1 MSNNPSTVSEP
12 MVSVMVLVRIAEFLT
27 DLKPD
32 DADFIH
38 MILSDDVFKPLTDLL
53 GRPSVLEN
61 KVNFDEMLFRYLSSK
76 NPYDNFSPEVD
87 LLYMV
92 ASLLNSC
99 IVYKMGGQHE

>member
-12 MVSVMVLVRIAEFLT
+12 MVSVMVPERIAEFLT

-61 KVNFDEMLFRYLSSK
+61 KVNFDEMLFQYLSS
-76 NPYDNFSPEVD
+76 NDPSSNMGPEVD

-99 IVYKMGGQHE
+99 IVYKMGGKHE